1 MEKKSLWMS
10 QTPAKDNFKFR
21 MAVEALKDVKERFDY
36 DKLQEIADIID
47 DAINV
52 FVAGRGR
59 SRQTAMN
66 FGARLAQLGKNVYV
80 VGMPTAPSIKAG
92 DVLVL
97 SSGSGSTPTLVDFAQ
112 TAKGV
117 GAKCVLLSYNK
128 DAAVSKINTAT
139 FLVSDVDRAAK
150 DSSNPESAGLDA
162 EIYKQI
168 YAYYDYPTNL
178 AFDTILTYIMLK
190 HNMSREQVEAEKANL
205 H

>member
-1 MEKKSLWMS
+1 
-10 QTPAKDNFKFR
+10 
-21 MAVEALKDVKERFDY
+21 
-36 DKLQEIADIID
+36 
-47 DAINV
+47 
-52 FVAGRGR
+52 
-59 SRQTAMN
+59 MN

-112 TAKGV
+112 TAKDV